1 MAGRGAAWLGEARVP
16 MALVVVPRFAARHG
30 KARRGA
36 ARRGAAGRGEGAN
49 GTGGGSAI
57 CGGAGRGGAW
67 RGWARGSK
75 IQQRRLRKLSRLF
88 LFDLKHKI
96 G

>member
-1 MAGRGAAWLGEARVP
+1 MARVP
-16 MALVVVPRFAARHG
+16 MALVVVPRFAAGLGLAGHG
-30 KARRGA
+30 GAGRGV
-36 ARRGAAGRGEGAN
+36 AGRGEGAN

-57 CGGAGRGGAW
+57 CGGAWLGNARLGLA
-67 RGWARGSK
+67 RARGSK